1 MGHILVFN
9 HVTLDGVMQAPG
21 REDEDR
27 RGGFEHGGWARANN
41 DAVMAAAS
49 GSGFASTSGLL
60 LGRWTY
66 ESFFAFWPHQ
76 PQPNPFTA
84 VLDNAPKFVVSRTL
98 TEPLAWKNS
107 TLLRG
112 EGAETVKALKKDSAG
127 NLVVLGSGELTR
139 TLLAHDLVDELLLFV
154 HPVLLGKGRR
164 LFGDDGAVGPLE
176 LVESKPTTAGV
187 IIATYRRRQEKA

>member
-49 GSGFASTSGLL
+49 GSGFPSTSGLL

-76 PQPNPFTA
+76 PQPNPFTSL
-84 VLDNAPKFVVSRTL
+84 LDHSPKYVVSRTL
-98 TEPLAWKNS
+98 TEPLPWKNS

-112 EGAETVKALKKDSAG
+112 EAAETVKALKKEAG
-127 NLVVLGSGELTR
+127 LNLVVLGSASLVQ
-139 TLLAHDLVDELLLFV
+139 TLVKHDLVDELLLFV
-154 HPVLLGKGRR
+154 HPLLLGKGKR
-164 LFGDDGAVGPLE
+164 LFGDDGGVKALHLAE
-176 LVESKPTTAGV
+176 TKSTSTGV
-187 IIATYRRRQEKA
+187 IISTYRRKETA